1 MERLGEKI
9 GFRDWAER
17 LSGEI
22 GWVDW
27 GEGMDWLERLG
38 RRLGGK
44 IEWKD

>member
-1 MERLGEKI
+1 MGGEIEWRDWVERLGEKI

-27 GEGMDWLERLG
+27 G
-38 RRLGGK
+38 GGDGLVRK
-44 IEWKD
+44 IG